1 LGNAFVFAASSLEID
16 ARTGPV
22 TYSLPGTD
30 GDHVRR
36 VLVAEDS
43 DMNRQVFKG
52 ILGYMGLDVNFANNG
67 VEALKRLK
75 EEVFDLLIVDIQMPG
90 ISGFEVI
97 NRCKSLLSGK
107 SRMPIVV
114 VTGDVTKEVQDE
126 CNQLGVDRFLSK
138 PVESERLR
146 GVVYELLAG

>member
-1 LGNAFVFAASSLEID
+1 
-16 ARTGPV
+16 
-22 TYSLPGTD
+22 
-30 GDHVRR
+30 
-36 VLVAEDS
+36 
-43 DMNRQVFKG
+43 
-52 ILGYMGLDVNFANNG
+52 MGLDVNFADNG
-67 VEALKRLK
+67 IEALKRLK

-90 ISGFEVI
+90 MSGFEVI
-97 NRCKSLLSGK
+97 NRCKSRLSGE

-126 CNQLGVDRFLSK
+126 CNELGVDRFLSK